1 MDFMNSIKILVAP
14 YIILLALLV
23 HILTGDEIYLF
34 IAGSLILLFLLIFF
48 GIFIFILFRFGIHSV
63 IETEIQPLPW
73 MLFFLSLFVYIILKI

>member
-1 MDFMNSIKILVAP
+1 MNVMNTIKILVAP

-73 MLFFLSLFVYIILKI
+73 MLFFLGLIFFLIIKF

>member
-1 MDFMNSIKILVAP
+1 MNVMNTIKILVAP

-34 IAGSLILLFLLIFF
+34 IAGSLILLFSVSFL
-48 GIFIFILFRFGIHSV
+48 GIFIFILVKFGLHSV
-63 IETEIQPLPW
+63 VETEIQPLPW

>member
-1 MDFMNSIKILVAP
+1 MNSIKILVAP